1 MHSRRGSQPHTS
13 MHMVTLIQAHAGSLQ
28 RCATLEG
35 RTRTHTAPPMTSL
48 YSDGNAQSRP
58 HTNSTHSHTHTCL
71 MLTVA
76 RGKTDL
82 HTLSQCPL
90 WPRRIAGGNCSGGP
104 VCSVTVVSEEGV
116 IGHNLWGLGPWE
128 HFSFPPQRQH
138 RAFPRPSS
146 LGQEAAQ
153 LWALLFFLS
162 RAQFDGRRGGWC
174 RLQLKGPSGAHA
186 Q

>member
-1 MHSRRGSQPHTS
+1 